1 MLNEGPV
8 NFYDFVVDVYLATL
22 FLGELGLELVVGRDC
37 MNYAD
42 EETVAAVTFVLEVF
56 PFLMNRVFVVVAAL
70 LGDPPDTSLGL
81 YSSLWKYGFRSLKG
95 EWFALLS
102 TKSAVVLSYDGS

>member
-22 FLGELGLELVVGRDC
+22 FLGEVGLVQVVGIDC

-42 EETVAAVTFVLEVF
+42 EETVAAATLVLEVL
-56 PFLMNRVFVVVAAL
+56 PFLMNRVFVVAVL
-70 LGDPPDTSLGL
+70 LGDPADTSLGL
-81 YSSLWKYGFRSLKG
+81 YSSLCKYGFRSLKG
-95 EWFALLS
+95 EWLALLS